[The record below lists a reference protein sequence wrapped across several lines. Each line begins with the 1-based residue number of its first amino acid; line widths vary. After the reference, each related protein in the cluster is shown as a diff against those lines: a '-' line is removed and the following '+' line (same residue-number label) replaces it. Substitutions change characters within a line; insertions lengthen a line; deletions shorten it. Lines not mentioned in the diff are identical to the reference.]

1 MIIGGIVLVW
11 WWGEWQGFGFH
22 RWEPPLDKTY
32 VWSLLLGWLEL
43 RRLR

>member
-1 MIIGGIVLVW
+1 MVGPVLVVW
-11 WWGEWQGFGFH
+11 WFPQWHGLGWH
-22 RWEPPLDKTY
+22 RWEAPLDQTY